1 LLEAV
6 NVVSLD
12 SGCIELV
19 EVIGAE
25 LGVRPSGAQEV
36 VDHDEQAMRYGDDG
50 LLAPASP
57 RHTLELRVEVRVAH
71 LDGVPGDFTHD
82 RS

>member
-1 LLEAV
+1 V
-6 NVVSLD
+6 NVMPLD

-19 EVIGAE
+19 EIVAAE
-25 LGVRPSGAQEV
+25 LTVRSPGTQDV
-36 VDHDEQAMRYGDDG
+36 VDDDEQAMRYGDDG

-57 RHTLELRVEVRVAH
+57 RNTLELRVEVGVAH
-71 LDGVPGDFTHD
+71 LDGVPGDFTHN